1 EVKERY
7 LVIWF
12 LLYLQ
17 PCRSTVFA
25 ALQVYS
31 IVNDS
36 LGVTRMLIVI
46 VQREGYGGEALSPL
60 RRGLAT
66 WLATI
71 PSMLA
76 TCKILATSP
85 VLR

>member
-1 EVKERY
+1 MGTPTLVCVWSCPNFSAPAGRPFRY

-17 PCRSTVFA
+17 PCRSAVFA
-25 ALQVYS
+25 ALQVCS

-46 VQREGYGGEALSPL
+46 VQILDVYPSSTPKF
-60 RRGLAT
+60 LA
-66 WLATI
+66 ADN
-71 PSMLA
+71 
-76 TCKILATSP
+76 
-85 VLR
+85 